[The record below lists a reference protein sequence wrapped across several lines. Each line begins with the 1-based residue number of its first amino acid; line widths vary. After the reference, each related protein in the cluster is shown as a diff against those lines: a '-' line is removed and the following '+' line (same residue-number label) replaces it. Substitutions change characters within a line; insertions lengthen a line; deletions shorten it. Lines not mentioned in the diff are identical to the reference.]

1 MGIEIERKFLVISD
15 EWRENAVGV
24 TYRQGF
30 LSTDKERVVRVR
42 VAGDEGFIT
51 IKGSPSNSADP
62 LARAEYEYGIPRQ
75 DAEAMLDDLCL
86 PGRIEK
92 TRYKIPYQG
101 FVWEVDEFEGDNKG
115 LIVAEVELND
125 SATNVPLPPWVGEE
139 VSQDYRYANSELSKN
154 PFRKWGVKL

>member
-30 LSTDKERVVRVR
+30 LSTDKERVVRIR
-42 VAGDEGFIT
+42 IAGDEGFIT
-51 IKGSPSNSADP
+51 IKGASKNSNDP

-75 DAEAMLDDLCL
+75 DAEAMLNDLCL
-86 PGRIEK
+86 PGSIEK

-115 LIVAEVELND
+115 LIVAEVELSD
-125 SATNVPLPPWVGEE
+125 SAINVPLPPWVGEE

-154 PFRKWGVKL
+154 PFRTWGLKP